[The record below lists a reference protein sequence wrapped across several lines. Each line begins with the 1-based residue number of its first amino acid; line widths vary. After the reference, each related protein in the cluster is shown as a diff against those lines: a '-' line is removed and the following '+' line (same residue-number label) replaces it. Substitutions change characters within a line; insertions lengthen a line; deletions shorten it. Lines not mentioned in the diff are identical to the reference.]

1 MVSNGCMKNFRRV
14 AYIIYNTLFSLA
26 PGLGNQLF
34 SILINRFFFPDWWG
48 MIVELQLIQYMANAF
63 CAWGNKEFLN
73 RQFGKLPLEA
83 KPVWNSLLI
92 ARFSVLLLPVLIMLF
107 FVLPLLSFTHVS
119 IWVICRFVT
128 QSFDSVITLDKKF
141 KPALFIE
148 IFSALILSA
157 GILILFGSLT
167 FNQLLLIIT
176 VSNIIRLLAY
186 MLRFSGWIQPV
197 TWTHISPALLKTSA
211 PFMLL
216 AFTGI
221 VQTKIDLILID
232 AWMPKS
238 ELARYHVYSN
248 FLILIRMGSAFLLYP
263 FISNLYRLSATKIKP
278 LSRWLLMTGIG
289 ISSGGLLILSFMMH
303 YVYRMSD
310 EFIWYI
316 WGFLSCIPGYWFGPV
331 VFYLFKLNKETKVV
345 LINILGILVNIAVM
359 MVTVSLYGISGALAA
374 TAIAQLAMGAA
385 YSFLLIRLLSV
396 PWPKSA
402 VANKEQNF

>member
-1 MVSNGCMKNFRRV
+1 MASNDGMKNFRRI
-14 AYIIYNTLFSLA
+14 AYVVYNTFFSLA

-34 SILINRFFFPDWWG
+34 SILINRFFFPEWWG

-73 RQFGKLPLEA
+73 RQFGQLPLEA
-83 KPVWNSLLI
+83 KPAWNGI
-92 ARFSVLLLPVLIMLF
+92 FMARFSFLLLPVLVMLF
-107 FVLPLLSFTHVS
+107 FVLPLLSFTHVA

-141 KPALFIE
+141 KSALIIE
-148 IFSALILSA
+148 IFSALILSV

-167 FNQLLLIIT
+167 FNQLLLVIT
-176 VSNIIRLLAY
+176 VSNIIRMLAY
-186 MLRFSGWIQPV
+186 MTRFNGWIQPK
-197 TWTHISPALLKTSA
+197 TWTRISPSQLKQSA

-232 AWMPKS
+232 VWMPKS

-278 LSRWLLMTGIG
+278 LSSWLLIIGIG
-289 ISSGGLLILSFMMH
+289 ISSGGLIILSVMMH
-303 YVYRMSD
+303 YVYRMPD
-310 EFIWYI
+310 EYNWYI
-316 WGFLSCIPGYWFGPV
+316 WGFLSCMPGYWFGPV
-331 VFYLFKLNKETKVV
+331 VFYLFKLNKETTVI
-345 LINILGILVNIAVM
+345 LINMLGILVNVLVM
-359 MVTVSLYGISGALAA
+359 LVTVSSYGISGALAA
-374 TAIAQLAMGAA
+374 TAMAQLAMCTV
-385 YSFLLIRLLSV
+385 YYFLFIRLLSGT
-396 PWPKSA
+396 WPKNT
-402 VANKEQNF
+402 VANKLQNF